1 MGEDT
6 MFVDEVKI
14 YIESGKGGNGC
25 ASFRREKYLPNGGPD
40 GGDGGKGGDVIFATD
55 SSLNTLS
62 DFRNRKMY
70 RAESGRDG
78 SGKNCSGRKGD
89 DLVIHVPVGTIIR
102 EAESRLV
109 ISDMAK
115 EGEEEVLLRGGKGG
129 KGNQHYATSTMQIPK
144 YAQQGQEGKGLWV
157 ILELKVIADVGLL
170 GYPNAGKSTFLARV
184 SNAKPKIANYPFTTL
199 SPNLGDVD
207 LSYGKSLV
215 IADIPGLIDGAAEG
229 VGLGHEFLKHLERT
243 RVLIH
248 IVDTAG
254 TDGRDPVSDIENINR
269 ELALYSQELAAL
281 PQVIAANKTDLPD
294 SEIFMDEVTAYCQ
307 EKGYALFPISAATG
321 KGIEALLHHVV
332 KLRDQ
337 MDPEPIVFEREYFID
352 EPRLEEEE
360 GDGILVEKLS
370 EALYRISGA
379 PIDKM
384 LGYTN
389 LESEKG
395 FDFFQK
401 FLRDRHV
408 IKRLEEMGI
417 SEGDTVEVADI
428 AFEYYP

>member
-1 MGEDT
+1 
-6 MFVDEVKI
+6 MFADRAKI
-14 YIESGKGGNGC
+14 IIKSGKGGDGHV
-25 ASFRREKYLPNGGPD
+25 SFRREKYVPNGGPD
-40 GGDGGKGGDVIFATD
+40 GGDGGKGGDIIFVVD
-55 SSLNTLS
+55 KGMNTLS
-62 DFRNRKMY
+62 DYRHRRKFAAENGEEGGKRNCH
-70 RAESGRDG
+70 
-78 SGKNCSGRKGD
+78 GKKGA
-89 DLVIHVPVGTIIR
+89 DLILKVPEGTIIR
-102 EAESRLV
+102 DAESDKV
-109 ISDMAK
+109 IADMS
-115 EGEEEVLLRGGKGG
+115 GDNQRQIVLRGGNGG
-129 KGNQHYATSTMQIPK
+129 LGNQHYATSTMQAPK
-144 YAQQGQEGKGLWV
+144 YAKPGQEGIEIEV
-157 ILELKVIADVGLL
+157 RLELKVIADVGLL

-199 SPNLGDVD
+199 SPNLGVVD

-215 IADIPGLIDGAAEG
+215 VADIPGLIDGAAEG

-254 TDGRDPVSDIENINR
+254 TDGRDPVTDIENINR

-294 SEIFMDEVTAYCQ
+294 SEIFMDEMTAYCH
-307 EKGYALFPISAATG
+307 EKGYPLFPISAATG
-321 KGIEALLHHVV
+321 KGIDALLNHVV

-352 EPRLEEEE
+352 ESHPEEGE

-370 EALYRISGA
+370 DALYRISGA

-395 FDFFQK
+395 FDFFQR

>member
-1 MGEDT
+1 

-40 GGDGGKGGDVIFATD
+40 GGDGGKGGDVVFVTD

-62 DFRNRKMY
+62 DFRHRKMY
-70 RAESGRDG
+70 KAESGRDG
-78 SGKNCSGRKGD
+78 SGKNCSGRKGE

-115 EGEEEVLLRGGKGG
+115 ACEEEILLRGGKGG

-199 SPNLGDVD
+199 SPNLGVVD

-215 IADIPGLIDGAAEG
+215 VADIPGLIDGAAEG

-254 TDGRDPVSDIENINR
+254 TDGRDPVTDIENINR

-294 SEIFMDEVTAYCQ
+294 SEIFMDEMTAYCH
-307 EKGYALFPISAATG
+307 EKGYPLFPISAATG
-321 KGIEALLHHVV
+321 QGIDALLNHVV

-352 EPRLEEEE
+352 ESHPEEGE

-370 EALYRISGA
+370 DALYRISGA

-395 FDFFQK
+395 FDFFQR

>member
-199 SPNLGDVD
+199 SPNLGVVD

-321 KGIEALLHHVV
+321 KGIEALLNHVV
-332 KLRDQ
+332 KLRLASRKRRG
-337 MDPEPIVFEREYFID
+337 M
-352 EPRLEEEE
+352 
-360 GDGILVEKLS
+360 
-370 EALYRISGA
+370 
-379 PIDKM
+379 
-384 LGYTN
+384 
-389 LESEKG
+389 G
-395 FDFFQK
+395 FW
-401 FLRDRHV
+401 
-408 IKRLEEMGI
+408 
-417 SEGDTVEVADI
+417 
-428 AFEYYP
+428 

>member
-1 MGEDT
+1 MGEGT

-40 GGDGGKGGDVIFATD
+40 GGDGGKGGDVVFVTD

-62 DFRNRKMY
+62 DFRHRKMY
-70 RAESGRDG
+70 KAESGRDG
-78 SGKNCSGRKGD
+78 SGKNCSGRKGE

-115 EGEEEVLLRGGKGG
+115 ACEEEILLRGGKGG

-199 SPNLGDVD
+199 SPNLGVVD

-215 IADIPGLIDGAAEG
+215 VADIPGLIDGAAEG

-254 TDGRDPVSDIENINR
+254 TDGRDPVTDIENINR

-294 SEIFMDEVTAYCQ
+294 SEIFMDEMTAYCH
-307 EKGYALFPISAATG
+307 EKGYPLFPISAATG
-321 KGIEALLHHVV
+321 KGIDALLNHVV

-352 EPRLEEEE
+352 ESHPEEGE

-370 EALYRISGA
+370 DALYRISGA

-395 FDFFQK
+395 FDFFQR

>member
-1 MGEDT
+1 

-40 GGDGGKGGDVIFATD
+40 GGDGGKGGDVVFVTD

-62 DFRNRKMY
+62 DFRHRKMY
-70 RAESGRDG
+70 KAESGRDG
-78 SGKNCSGRKGD
+78 SGKNCSGRKGE

-115 EGEEEVLLRGGKGG
+115 ACEEEILLRGGKGG

-199 SPNLGDVD
+199 SPNLGVVD

-215 IADIPGLIDGAAEG
+215 VADIPGLIDGAAEG

-254 TDGRDPVSDIENINR
+254 TDGRDPVTDIENINR

-294 SEIFMDEVTAYCQ
+294 SEIFMDEMTAYCH
-307 EKGYALFPISAATG
+307 EKGYPLFPISAATG
-321 KGIEALLHHVV
+321 KGIDALLNHVV

-352 EPRLEEEE
+352 ESHPEEGE

-370 EALYRISGA
+370 DALYRISGA

-395 FDFFQK
+395 FDFFQR

>member
-1 MGEDT
+1 

-40 GGDGGKGGDVIFATD
+40 GGDGGKGGDVIFVTD

-70 RAESGRDG
+70 KAESGRDG
-78 SGKNCSGRKGD
+78 SGKNCSGRKGE

-115 EGEEEVLLRGGKGG
+115 ECEEEVLLRGGKGG

-199 SPNLGDVD
+199 SPNLGVVD

-254 TDGRDPVSDIENINR
+254 TDGRDPVTDIENINH

-281 PQVIAANKTDLPD
+281 PQVIAANKMDLPD
-294 SEIFMDEVTAYCQ
+294 SEIFMDEVTAYCH

-321 KGIEALLHHVV
+321 KGIDALLNHVV

-352 EPRLEEEE
+352 EPHPEEEE

-370 EALYRISGA
+370 EALYRISGV

>member
-1 MGEDT
+1 M
-6 MFVDEVKI
+6 
-14 YIESGKGGNGC
+14 
-25 ASFRREKYLPNGGPD
+25 
-40 GGDGGKGGDVIFATD
+40 
-55 SSLNTLS
+55 
-62 DFRNRKMY
+62 
-70 RAESGRDG
+70 
-78 SGKNCSGRKGD
+78 
-89 DLVIHVPVGTIIR
+89 
-102 EAESRLV
+102 
-109 ISDMAK
+109 
-115 EGEEEVLLRGGKGG
+115 
-129 KGNQHYATSTMQIPK
+129 
-144 YAQQGQEGKGLWV
+144 
-157 ILELKVIADVGLL
+157 GLL

-199 SPNLGDVD
+199 SPNLGVVD

-215 IADIPGLIDGAAEG
+215 VADIPGLIDGAAEG

-254 TDGRDPVSDIENINR
+254 TDGRDPVTDIENINR

-294 SEIFMDEVTAYCQ
+294 SEIFMDEMTAYCH
-307 EKGYALFPISAATG
+307 EKGYPLFPISAATG
-321 KGIEALLHHVV
+321 KGIDALLNHVV

-352 EPRLEEEE
+352 ESHPEEGE

-370 EALYRISGA
+370 DALYRISGA

-395 FDFFQK
+395 FDFFQR

>member
-199 SPNLGDVD
+199 SPNLGAVSYTHLDLFARPVD
-207 LSYGKSLV
+207 GK
-215 IADIPGLIDGAAEG
+215 
-229 VGLGHEFLKHLERT
+229 
-243 RVLIH
+243 
-248 IVDTAG
+248 
-254 TDGRDPVSDIENINR
+254 
-269 ELALYSQELAAL
+269 
-281 PQVIAANKTDLPD
+281 
-294 SEIFMDEVTAYCQ
+294 
-307 EKGYALFPISAATG
+307 
-321 KGIEALLHHVV
+321 
-332 KLRDQ
+332 
-337 MDPEPIVFEREYFID
+337 
-352 EPRLEEEE
+352 
-360 GDGILVEKLS
+360 
-370 EALYRISGA
+370 A
-379 PIDKM
+379 P
-384 LGYTN
+384 
-389 LESEKG
+389 
-395 FDFFQK
+395 
-401 FLRDRHV
+401 
-408 IKRLEEMGI
+408 
-417 SEGDTVEVADI
+417 
-428 AFEYYP
+428 